1 MSSLDLDSLHQAL
14 SSAHSARPLLVDSVV
29 LVALQ
34 ASYYVLSRRF
44 LSSALPTL
52 RQLSDE
58 NASAKPAIAS
68 ETPLMTDDEDGG
80 PNRQQEERASVADAF
95 GGRSTERHQSADSDD
110 DSDGASLFSV
120 ADSGPASEQADVPLL
135 PLRANNSGGATIR
148 THAESASSLP
158 PRVRVLKLFHKS
170 TSVKRRAGSRGLGW
184 IARHV
189 FSCCFSESLALLTLV
204 MFHSLG
210 LLHERSL
217 QIHFSLA
224 LRFLLLLI
232 LLVVPLV
239 QCLQLTYRARDTT
252 SPLTPTKRL
261 ALALVP
267 FTLYIFLFTRI
278 PPYVTT
284 SMPPH
289 QGFNVTLPS
298 SHGIKNIHSIDLGDV
313 SELDP
318 PLMEEPA
325 AAEAVAWSRGGW
337 LEPSLGRV
345 VVCGVV
351 ALGLLSGYGAIRT
364 AYMFN
369 ENGGLKR
376 GKTITREDVI
386 NAERSLYRVRHDQAA
401 KREQLAARQHH
412 TGPSQTAGWL
422 GSWSS
427 RGDREAAEISRE
439 LSGLAAVEVQV
450 SRSLAAMR
458 MQRQRQKFSSTLQGR
473 IFNLVGFIFA
483 IYCVARI
490 VMCMT
495 SILYQPSALGSK
507 RDGDWISYFIALG
520 LSQIPGIDDVPA
532 WSRTISLVLT
542 GALILSSLAQVL
554 RSVSRILRL
563 TSKSIGAGFLLLSLA
578 QLMSTYVISLLIQ
591 LRRSLDG
598 DDLSLLATLPDFG
611 IFGRLFD
618 AMFLVAALGSG
629 VWRYASMKMNSIDEV
644 M

>member
-1 MSSLDLDSLHQAL
+1 MSKVDLDSLQQAF

-34 ASYYVLSRRF
+34 GSYYVLSRRF

-52 RQLSDE
+52 RHLSDE
-58 NASAKPAIAS
+58 KAASASPAP
-68 ETPLMTDDEDGG
+68 TPLLTDDEDGAG
-80 PNRQQEERASVADAF
+80 RHDDRASMADAF
-95 GGRSTERHQSADSDD
+95 GGRSTERRASGDSDD
-110 DSDGASLFSV
+110 NSDGASLFSL
-120 ADSGPASEQADVPLL
+120 ADVSAAEQADVPLL
-135 PLRANNSGGATIR
+135 PLRASTGGATIR
-148 THAESASSLP
+148 THAESSSLP

-170 TSVKRRAGSRGLGW
+170 SSPSSSKKRRAGSRGLGW

-204 MFHSLG
+204 MFHSMG

-224 LRFLLLLI
+224 LRVLLLLI

-252 SPLTPTKRL
+252 SPLTPAKRL

-267 FTLYIFLFTRI
+267 FLLYVFLFTRI

-284 SMPPH
+284 TLPLQ
-289 QGFNVTLPS
+289 QGLNVTLPS
-298 SHGIKNIHSIDLGDV
+298 SHGIKNIQSIDLGDE

-318 PLMEEPA
+318 PQVEVST
-325 AAEAVAWSRGGW
+325 AESAAWSRGGW

-351 ALGLLSGYGAIRT
+351 VLGLLSGYGAIRT
-364 AYMFN
+364 AYMFY
-369 ENGGLKR
+369 ENGGLRR

-401 KREQLAARQHH
+401 KREQLAARQQQQ
-412 TGPSQTAGWL
+412 PSNLPAQSGWL

-427 RGDREAAEISRE
+427 RGDREASEIARE
-439 LSGLAAVEVQV
+439 LEGLAAVEVQV
-450 SRSLAAMR
+450 SRSLSAMR
-458 MQRQRQKFSSTLQGR
+458 MRMQRQKFSSTLQGR
-473 IFNLVGFIFA
+473 IFNLVGFVFA
-483 IYCVARI
+483 IYCIARI

-495 SILYQPSALGSK
+495 SILYRPSALGTK

-520 LSQIPGIDDVPA
+520 LSQIPGINDVPA

-542 GALILSSLAQVL
+542 GALILSSLAQVF

-591 LRRSLDG
+591 SRRSLG
-598 DDLSLLATLPDFG
+598 DDDTSLLASLPDFG

-618 AMFLVAALGSG
+618 VMFLIAALGSG
-629 VWRYASMKMNSIDEV
+629 VWRYASMKMSAIEQI